1 MIFKHNFIKK
11 NKMKKGNIILA
22 VIGLFLLLIGFN
34 GCSSYNSMVT
44 MDEGVTAQ
52 WQQVE
57 VAYQARMD
65 KTKNLFEI
73 VQSAADFEK
82 TTLMEVMEAR
92 SKATSIQIN
101 ADNIT
106 PEKLA
111 EFEKAQSA
119 FGSSLGRLMAVAE
132 NYPTLKSVDAF
143 SAFQAQYEG
152 MENRIS
158 TERKHFI
165 EAAETLNT
173 SIRKFPKNIWAGM
186 FGFQKRAYFES
197 QAGAENAPDIKG
209 MKDKK

>member
-1 MIFKHNFIKK
+1 
-11 NKMKKGNIILA
+11 MKPSTIILI
-22 VIGLFLLLIGFN
+22 VIGALLLLTGFN
-34 GCSSYNSMVT
+34 GCNSYNSMVT

-52 WQQVE
+52 WKQVE

-82 TTLMEVMEAR
+82 GTLKEVMEAR

-101 ADNIT
+101 AENIT

-111 EFEKAQSA
+111 EFEKAQNA

-132 NYPTLKSVDAF
+132 NYPQLQSVQAF
-143 SAFQAQYEG
+143 RDFQAQYEG

-158 TERKHFI
+158 TERMRFN
-165 EAAETLNT
+165 EAAQNLNT
-173 SIRKFPKNIWAGM
+173 YIRRFPKNLWAGL
-186 FGFQKRAYFES
+186 FNIQKRAYFES
-197 QAGAENAPDIKG
+197 QPGAETAPDIKA
-209 MKDKK
+209 MKEKK

>member
-1 MIFKHNFIKK
+1 
-11 NKMKKGNIILA
+11 MKKGTIILA
-22 VIGLFLLLIGFN
+22 VIGLFVLLIGFN

-52 WQQVE
+52 WQQVG

-82 TTLMEVMEAR
+82 TTLAEVMEAR

-119 FGSSLGRLMAVAE
+119 FGSSLGRLMAVSE
-132 NYPTLKSVDAF
+132 NYPQLQSVQAF
-143 SAFQAQYEG
+143 RDFQAQYEG

-158 TERKHFI
+158 TERMRFN
-165 EAAETLNT
+165 EAAQGMNT
-173 SIRKFPKNIWAGM
+173 YIRKFPKNIWAGM

-197 QAGAENAPDIKG
+197 QAGAETAPDIKS
-209 MKDKK
+209 MRDKK